1 MFFGSLLIS
10 LRPEHE
16 ASHAGVHY
24 GDAGRVADPPHGL
37 EVREHVT
44 EKSREEIDPVGS
56 KCAETLT
63 GQDFFGDLIVDL
75 DVKASHRRYGAERA
89 DPRRGPLQAR
99 RGHSS
104 AKKPR
109 RKTMRGGRDPQPK
122 KLYI

>member
-10 LRPEHE
+10 LRPEHG

-75 DVKASHRRYGAERA
+75 DVKAWRMRYGAERA
-89 DPRRGPLQAR
+89 DPRRRSLQAR
-99 RGHSS
+99 RRHAST
-104 AKKPR
+104 KKPR
-109 RKTMRGGRDPQPK
+109 GKAVRGGRDPHS
-122 KLYI
+122 